1 MLWRKLSPSAPA
13 MFCFRGS
20 EFSHILEGAVGRQM
34 DLEKEQVLGEK
45 LVSDFVAFILH
56 IGLFFG
62 NGKVQVE
69 AGVQLI

>member
-13 MFCFRGS
+13 MFCSRGP

-45 LVSDFVAFILH
+45 LLSDFVAFILH
-56 IGLFFG
+56 IGLFLEMVRFKLKPG
-62 NGKVQVE
+62 CN
-69 AGVQLI
+69 